1 MESSPVDSPTTE
13 FLEGI
18 RKFKEKYLEEINYSS
33 NSISSGNNISVLR
46 WIDDAITYFTSKEEV
61 SYEDENTFISANL
74 EAIRDELDGNT
85 DYIRDTIK
93 NYGESLAA
101 TNQVAGGREM
111 SSYQSIEN
119 VILEEA
125 ARSNPLDLLIPMSK
139 ATERIIMVGDQN
151 QLPHLLEDDIADET
165 SIKLSDKFLAED
177 TMLKLEESLFGVIFK
192 NLKKAKPIRTI
203 SLTEQFRMHPFI
215 GDFISR
221 IYYDGNLKSGKTNQS
236 DLKKHNLQLSWIKD
250 KVAIFC
256 DVKKGAGQEQ
266 SGKSKSRSAEA
277 VRIIKLLDEL
287 KTDPKF
293 ENLSVGINSFYAKQ
307 VEEIFKEAS
316 KKGYA
321 EIKRNGEFEISKQ
334 YRETMDFREKLRI
347 GSVDSF
353 QGKEFDIV
361 ILSTVRSN
369 DIIRSHENCK
379 KVFGFLTLEN
389 RLNVA
394 FSRSQK
400 LLIVVG
406 DSGMFVDEYAKTYV
420 EGLYEFYNNLSIN
433 RVYGNRIQ

>member
-1 MESSPVDSPTTE
+1 
-13 FLEGI
+13 
-18 RKFKEKYLEEINYSS
+18 
-33 NSISSGNNISVLR
+33 
-46 WIDDAITYFTSKEEV
+46 
-61 SYEDENTFISANL
+61 
-74 EAIRDELDGNT
+74 
-85 DYIRDTIK
+85 
-93 NYGESLAA
+93 
-101 TNQVAGGREM
+101 M

-266 SGKSKSRSAEA
+266 SGKSKCQCAEA

-293 ENLSVGINSFYAKQ
+293 ENLSVGIISFYAKQ

-353 QGKEFDIV
+353 KEKNL
-361 ILSTVRSN
+361 ILLFSALS
-369 DIIRSHENCK
+369 DQMIS
-379 KVFGFLTLEN
+379 F
-389 RLNVA
+389 VA
-394 FSRSQK
+394 MKIARKYLAF
-400 LLIVVG
+400 
-406 DSGMFVDEYAKTYV
+406 
-420 EGLYEFYNNLSIN
+420 
-433 RVYGNRIQ
+433 